1 MYYVRRP
8 YSIAFKRMI
17 LAEIH
22 SGRYTP
28 VKAAAAHG
36 VDFSSV
42 YKWLKLYGDP
52 GSHHESMSMP
62 DDRDRIKELE
72 REKKA
77 LETALARAK
86 EKIILLESTVEVME
100 ERYGSR
106 AKKKTDRA
114 SSSEP
119 GTKGLA

>member
-1 MYYVRRP
+1 
-8 YSIAFKRMI
+8 
-17 LAEIH
+17 
-22 SGRYTP
+22 
-28 VKAAAAHG
+28 
-36 VDFSSV
+36 
-42 YKWLKLYGDP
+42 
-52 GSHHESMSMP
+52 MSMP

-86 EKIILLESTVEVME
+86 DKIILLESTVEVLG

-106 AKKKTDRA
+106 FKKKTDRT

-119 GTKGLA
+119 GTKGSS